1 MVLWL
6 DLYLIRFHFKRPLQP
21 STLCYHICV
30 HTPIQ
35 HVKKKR
41 CACFIDWCSTV
52 VSLLSKWSR
61 IFLPVELQ
69 HRVTSSDIQVC
80 VGGGGAIQS
89 PRMHNH
95 PLPTNHCPFVTS
107 AWHDLGRGLSAIQ
120 LETPVAPTA
129 SKRPRQHFP
138 SSSHLVDTSLM
149 RRVWFPSYL
158 LCPLCCLFFSVL
170 GGQRSSEVHFKSG
183 AVQVD
188 AFRCPPHKPTRPQC
202 SHTEAELLNGA
213 AAREI
218 KTHLHYEEKNWHISS
233 KTPVLTREQ
242 GVQIKDRVCQ
252 VWG

>member
-35 HVKKKR
+35 HVKKKGVHVLLIGAAR
-41 CACFIDWCSTV
+41 SFLCFQNGVAFFSQSSCSIV
-52 VSLLSKWSR
+52 LRAAISK
-61 IFLPVELQ
+61 
-69 HRVTSSDIQVC
+69 C
-80 VGGGGAIQS
+80 VLAGGGAIQS

-170 GGQRSSEVHFKSG
+170 GGQRSSEVRFKSG

>member
-1 MVLWL
+1 MC
-6 DLYLIRFHFKRPLQP
+6 I
-21 STLCYHICV
+21 
-30 HTPIQ
+30 HTDPAC
-35 HVKKKR
+35 KKKKEKK
-41 CACFIDWCSTV
+41 CACFINWCSTV

-61 IFLPVELQ
+61 ILLPVELQ

-80 VGGGGAIQS
+80 VGGGGGAIQS
-89 PRMHNH
+89 PRIHNH

-170 GGQRSSEVHFKSG
+170 GGQRSSEVRFKSG